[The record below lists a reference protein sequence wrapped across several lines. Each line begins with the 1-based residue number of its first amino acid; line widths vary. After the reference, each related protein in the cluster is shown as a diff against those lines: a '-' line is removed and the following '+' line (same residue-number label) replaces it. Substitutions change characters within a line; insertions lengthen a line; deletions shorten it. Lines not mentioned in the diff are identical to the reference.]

1 MRNFR
6 SYVGVITLCWVM
18 SAMAF
23 VPEIDLKDAMVVAE
37 GQCSHEEMLY
47 KCFMLKK
54 ETVFYMIAVD
64 AIGVIAVYTVKE
76 LKQDYEADE
85 VKLIWSRT
93 LKRRK
98 DEA

>member
-6 SYVGVITLCWVM
+6 KYVGVIALCWVM

-23 VPEIDLKDAMVVAE
+23 VPHIDLKDAIVVAE
-37 GQCSHEEMLY
+37 GQCGHEEMLY

-54 ETVFYMIAVD
+54 ENIFYMIAVD

-76 LKQDYEADE
+76 LKQDYEPDE
-85 VKLIWSRT
+85 VKLIWTRT
-93 LKRRK
+93 PSRRK